1 MSYGLVHSRAMEC
14 LQIRT
19 ARKNDRSFAIDAL
32 SRNGVDGIPIAVW
45 EQSEVCEDYTRATN
59 HNLIDRKRKGDEQCH
74 SSQ

>member
-1 MSYGLVHSRAMEC
+1 MWYGLVHSRAMES
-14 LQIRT
+14 LP
-19 ARKNDRSFAIDAL
+19 RKNDRSFAIDAL

-59 HNLIDRKRKGDEQCH
+59 HNLIDRKRKGDGQCH